1 MSRCTQGIAPLAAL
15 ALLICAAI
23 GCGGDA
29 EPYTAP
35 DYTPDDATEATDAT
49 EAAEATE
56 PAEEA
61 APLSE
66 LALDV
71 DPFCGMAL
79 VDGEITVTAE
89 YDGKTYGFC
98 CTHCRDRFL
107 ADPAERLA
115 IHARRQEQ
123 AEERGEEAP

>member
-1 MSRCTQGIAPLAAL
+1 MSRRTHGIAPLVAL
-15 ALLICAAI
+15 ALLVCAAV

-35 DYTPDDATEATDAT
+35 DYTPDDAQEATDAT
-49 EAAEATE
+49 ASTE
-56 PAEEA
+56 DAV
-61 APLSE
+61 PLSE

-123 AEERGEEAP
+123 ADERGEDAP

>member
-1 MSRCTQGIAPLAAL
+1 MSRRTHGIAPLAAL
-15 ALLICAAI
+15 ALLVCAAI

-29 EPYTAP
+29 EPDTAP
-35 DYTPDDATEATDAT
+35 DYTPDDATEAADAT
-49 EAAEATE
+49 AS
-56 PAEEA
+56 AEEA
-61 APLSE
+61 VPLSE